1 MTILLG
7 DKSPIEQE
15 ARGAIFQ
22 KNHLLLLGVDIQEP
36 DWKFQSPS
44 ISGVCVGECARV
56 CPQAKPIG
64 YYVLL
69 SWQDKQT
76 VKSTT

>member
-36 DWKFQSPS
+36 DCQSPS

-64 YYVLL
+64 NYLLL

>member
-22 KNHLLLLGVDIQEP
+22 NHLLLLGAAADIQEP
-36 DWKFQSPS
+36 DFQSPS
-44 ISGVCVGECARV
+44 ISESVCGRV
-56 CPQAKPIG
+56 CACVPSGK
-64 YYVLL
+64 
-69 SWQDKQT
+69 T
-76 VKSTT
+76 NR

>member
-22 KNHLLLLGVDIQEP
+22 KNHLLLLGAVADIQEP
-36 DWKFQSPS
+36 DFQSPS
-44 ISGVCVGECARV
+44 ISRVCVGECTHV

-64 YYVLL
+64 NYLLL
-69 SWQDKQT
+69 SKPDEGT

>member
-22 KNHLLLLGVDIQEP
+22 NHLLLLGAAADIQEP
-36 DWKFQSPS
+36 DFQSPS
-44 ISGVCVGECARV
+44 ISGVCVGDCARV

-64 YYVLL
+64 NYLLL
-69 SWQDKQT
+69 SWQDKGT
-76 VKSTT
+76 VRVTT